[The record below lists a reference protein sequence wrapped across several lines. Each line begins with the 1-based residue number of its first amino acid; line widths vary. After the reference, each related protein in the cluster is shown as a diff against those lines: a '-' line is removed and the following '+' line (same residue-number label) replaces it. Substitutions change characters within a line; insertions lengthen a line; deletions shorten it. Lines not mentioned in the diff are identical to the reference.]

1 MTEQDIF
8 LTLRGLIAE
17 QFALEP
23 ENITMESNFAD
34 DFAADS
40 VDLVELVMSLEE
52 EFDIGEINEEDLS
65 ELTTVGKC
73 VHYLAAKLNG

>member
-1 MTEQDIF
+1 MTEEEIF
-8 LTLRGLIAE
+8 TTLRGIIAE

-23 ENITMESNFAD
+23 GTITMESNFVD

-40 VDLVELVMSLEE
+40 VDLVELMMSLEE
-52 EFDIGEINEEDLS
+52 EFDIGEINEEDLG

-73 VHYLAAKLNG
+73 VHFLAARLKG